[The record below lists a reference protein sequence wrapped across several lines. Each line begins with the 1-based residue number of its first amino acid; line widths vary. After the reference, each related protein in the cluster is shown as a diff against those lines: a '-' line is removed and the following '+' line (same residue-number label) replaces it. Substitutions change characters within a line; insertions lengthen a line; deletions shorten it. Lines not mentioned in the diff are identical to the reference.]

1 MRKMLFLLWGV
12 LSIVLLTSCEQ
23 NDKEDFANNSN
34 QVFNFKYEGQNYCCN
49 YQMINGEVVCND
61 KQVQQVYSKLANN
74 PNLATLINED
84 GSLEYFDSYEELIEY
99 LNKVTPVTKQA
110 DMRAAGNARSTVG
123 LYADINYRGENRS
136 FVFNTPGQQTG
147 AAYADLSTI
156 GLLNKISSVKVGT
169 DYFTPLN
176 FNSRITL
183 YEQRNFKGYSITW
196 QTVRNTKNPINVP
209 DLSKI
214 YRRPA
219 PSILT
224 WDNAAQS
231 ARIGFITDF

>member
-12 LSIVLLTSCEQ
+12 LNVVLLASCEQ
-23 NDKEDFANNSN
+23 SDKEDVVDKSN
-34 QVFNFKYEGQNYCCN
+34 QVLNFKYDSKNYSSN
-49 YQMINGEVVCND
+49 YQVVNGKVVCDNE
-61 KQVQQVYSKLANN
+61 QVQQVYAKLANN
-74 PNLATLINED
+74 SNLATLVHDD

-99 LNKVTPVTKQA
+99 LDKVTPVTKQA
-110 DMRAAGNARSTVG
+110 DTRAGGNARSTIG
-123 LYADINYRGENRS
+123 LYADINYRGENRV
-136 FVFNTPGQQTG
+136 FTFNTPGQQTG

-169 DYFTPLN
+169 DYFTPLS

-183 YEQRNFKGYSITW
+183 YDQRNFKGYSITW
-196 QTVRNTKNPINVP
+196 QTVRNSKNPINVP

-214 YRRPA
+214 YKNPA

-231 ARIGFITDF
+231 ARIGFISGF